1 MREMEEN
8 VLEIE
13 EKCDVTDMAKK
24 VQEMEEKV
32 LEIDEKCDV
41 TDMAK
46 KVQEMEK
53 KMQDV
58 IELATLGI
66 LFYCFVTRRYGIGLA
81 VLTVLG
87 ITRLQSFEKEIPN

>member
-1 MREMEEN
+1 
-8 VLEIE
+8 
-13 EKCDVTDMAKK
+13 
-24 VQEMEEKV
+24 
-32 LEIDEKCDV
+32 
-41 TDMAK
+41 MAK

-87 ITRLQSFEKEIPN
+87 ITRLQSFEKEIPNLQFTFYPSPFLTSVDFSGFPSKSY